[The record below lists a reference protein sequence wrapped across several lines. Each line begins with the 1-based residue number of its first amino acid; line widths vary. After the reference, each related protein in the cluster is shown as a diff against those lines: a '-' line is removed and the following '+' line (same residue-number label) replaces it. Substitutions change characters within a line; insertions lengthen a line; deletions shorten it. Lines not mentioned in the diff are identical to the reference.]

1 MKVLVIGNGAR
12 EHAIVWKLSQ
22 SPKITKIYVAPGNA
36 GTSLIAEN
44 VAISCTNIKDLLSF
58 AKDKAIDITF
68 VGPEAP
74 LAGGVVDV
82 FESEGLRIFGPCR
95 EAAQLESSKVF
106 TKELLLSNKIPT
118 AYSRSFSSYEKACS
132 YLSRLD
138 MPVVIKADGLAGG
151 KGVTVAQTHEQAM
164 AALSDIME
172 AKIFGEA
179 GEHVVIEECMVGQ
192 EMSFFAVTDGKTV
205 APLSAACDYKRIYD
219 GDKGANTGGMGS
231 YTPPAFFTPEL
242 KEEIMSRIL
251 LPVIKALADRDI
263 VYKGVLYAGLMI
275 TAEGPKVME
284 FNARFGD
291 PETQVLMPLL
301 KTDLLE
307 IVEATIEG
315 RLDKLNI
322 EMEDSSAVGVVLASG
337 GYPAEY
343 RKKLPVSG
351 LSDIPSDILVFHAG
365 TVASEEGEILT
376 NGGRVLCLVSKGKN
390 IEEARDNVYKNID
403 CISFEDCHYRR
414 DIALLNG
421 RELCH

>member
-1 MKVLVIGNGAR
+1 MLA
-12 EHAIVWKLSQ
+12 
-22 SPKITKIYVAPGNA
+22 
-36 GTSLIAEN
+36 
-44 VAISCTNIKDLLSF
+44 F
-58 AKDKAIDITF
+58 AKDNSIDITF

-82 FESEGLRIFGPCR
+82 FASAGLRIFGPCR

-132 YLSRLD
+132 YLNRLE

-151 KGVTVAQTHEQAM
+151 KGVTVAQTYEQAM

-179 GEHVVIEECMVGQ
+179 GENVVIEECMVGR

-231 YTPPAFFTPEL
+231 YTPPVFFTPEL
-242 KEEIMSRIL
+242 KDEIMSRIL
-251 LPVIKALADRDI
+251 LPVIKALAERGI
-263 VYKGVLYAGLMI
+263 TYKGVLYAGLMM

-307 IVEATIEG
+307 IVEATLEG
-315 RLDKLNI
+315 RLDKLSI
-322 EMEDSSAVGVVLASG
+322 EMEDSCAVGVVLASG

-343 RKKLPVSG
+343 RKRLPISG
-351 LSDIPSDILVFHAG
+351 LSDMPSDILVFHAG
-365 TVASEEGEILT
+365 TVVSEEDEIVT
-376 NGGRVLCLVSKGKN
+376 NGGRVLCLVSKGQS
-390 IEEARDNVYKNID
+390 IEAARENVYRNIGKV
-403 CISFEDCHYRR
+403 SFEDCQYRR
-414 DIALLNG
+414 DIALFNG
-421 RELCH
+421 RELCR